1 MIETQAPYRFGWLS
15 AAGLAGLALLVV
27 FATPVGFGVGRMT
40 QEAAFEY
47 CRAEVT
53 RGFLVKYQASG
64 HRDFK
69 TCMTAQ
75 GY

>member
-1 MIETQAPYRFGWLS
+1 MIETQAPHRFGWLA
-15 AAGLAGLALLVV
+15 AAGLGLALLVV
-27 FATPVGFGVGRMT
+27 FATTVGFGVGRRT

-53 RGFLVKYQASG
+53 RGFLVKYQATG

-69 TCMTAQ
+69 TCMAAQ

>member
-1 MIETQAPYRFGWLS
+1 VITRRALTF
-15 AAGLAGLALLVV
+15 AGVALALGACALVV
-27 FATPVGFGVGRMT
+27 FATPTPAGFGVIRMT
-40 QEAAFEY
+40 QEAAVEY

-53 RGFLVKYQASG
+53 RGFLVKYQATG

-69 TCMTAQ
+69 SCMAAQ

>member
-1 MIETQAPYRFGWLS
+1 MIETQAPHRFGWL
-15 AAGLAGLALLVV
+15 ATAGLAGLALLVV
-27 FATPVGFGVGRMT
+27 FAAPVGLGVGRTT

-53 RGFLVKYQASG
+53 RAFLVKYQATG

-69 TCMTAQ
+69 TCMASR

>member
-1 MIETQAPYRFGWLS
+1 MIETQASPRFGWLA

-27 FATPVGFGVGRMT
+27 FATPMGLGLGRMT

-53 RGFLVKYQASG
+53 RGFLVKYQATG

-69 TCMTAQ
+69 TCMAAQ